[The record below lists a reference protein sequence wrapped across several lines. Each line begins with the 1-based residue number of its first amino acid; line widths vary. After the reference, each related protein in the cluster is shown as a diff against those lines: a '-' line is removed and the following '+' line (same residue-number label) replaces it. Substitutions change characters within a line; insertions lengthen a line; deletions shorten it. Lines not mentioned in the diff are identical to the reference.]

1 MVFVQFVVMSLV
13 TAEDVGKGL
22 LLFPSL
28 PSPFLLASH
37 FLLPPHFP
45 FLPFTS
51 LPSPL
56 QYMPLLI
63 QLTGLG
69 TGRVVQGKLMDNGN
83 EQELQPIR

>member
-56 QYMPLLI
+56 QVYAHINPAN
-63 QLTGLG
+63 GSG
-69 TGRVVQGKLMDNGN
+69 YWESCAGKTDG
-83 EQELQPIR
+83 QW